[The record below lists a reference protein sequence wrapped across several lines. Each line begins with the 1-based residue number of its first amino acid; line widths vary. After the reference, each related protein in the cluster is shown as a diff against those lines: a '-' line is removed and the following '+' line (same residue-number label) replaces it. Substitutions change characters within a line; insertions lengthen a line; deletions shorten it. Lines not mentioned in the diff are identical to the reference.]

1 MPHPSKVPHRVPIGR
16 GLLLAWK
23 LPRLSLEWKLP
34 LIMIAVFS
42 GGLAALLVVTYA
54 TFTARA
60 EGLAR
65 DRLSHAAAEVA
76 RGAGESLAKHADQ
89 LRSVADSAAVRRAL
103 SVSSAR
109 AMTAQERSAALAEL
123 RTLILPPDS
132 LPIDLRDREGR
143 VLLSVGRERRGER
156 RPPVPLDYRRDSSVR
171 YSGMNPVY
179 EDTIRFWAF
188 APVTIDGEALGW
200 VARAHRVF
208 SPPDMA
214 RTLREMLRED
224 VTLYLRDANGG
235 VWSTVPGIHVPAPIR
250 WWRTSGGLQAER
262 QGIGITVAE
271 EATVRGTS
279 WFMVLESPLSWIEM
293 RARPTIVVIAWVSL
307 ALVILGAVLSWM
319 LSRQITRPISA
330 LSGVAERIARGDDGE
345 PEWETT
351 AEMRARNPSGDEI
364 ARLAVAFDEMSRR
377 VTTAQRQ
384 LEQRA
389 ADAESGNR
397 AKSAFLAMMSHEL
410 RTPLNAISGYAE
422 LLDLGIYGPI
432 NDAQRD
438 ALRRIGRSQ
447 EHLLTLID
455 DVLGFA
461 RIEAGRLTYSVE
473 EIPLAVTLSDVDSI
487 IAPQAQGRHLDY
499 RFQPCD
505 PNVLVRADADKLRQ
519 VLLNLLANAIKY
531 NSEGGLVALGCDI
544 GSVEV
549 LVHVTDT
556 GAGIPSE
563 RLEHIF
569 EPFVQATRAFN
580 RPDHGVGLGLAISR
594 ELAIGM
600 GARLT
605 VKSEVGMGSTFT
617 VILPRSVGVAALD
630 GPRAYAEGRLVH

>member
-1 MPHPSKVPHRVPIGR
+1 
-16 GLLLAWK
+16 
-23 LPRLSLEWKLP
+23 LEWKLP

-42 GGLAALLVVTYA
+42 GGLAALLGVTYA
-54 TFTARA
+54 TFTRRA

-65 DRLSHAAAEVA
+65 DRLQHAATEVA
-76 RGAGESLAKHADQ
+76 RTAGESLAMHAAE
-89 LRSVADSAAVRRAL
+89 LRTLATQRAIQDAVAAAN
-103 SVSSAR
+103 AR
-109 AMTAQERSAALAEL
+109 TMTVQERSAAGAEIRSL
-123 RTLILPPDS
+123 LTPSDS
-132 LPIDLRDREGR
+132 LPIELRDREGR
-143 VLLSVGRERRGER
+143 LLFSVGRELRGER
-156 RPPVPLDYRRDSSVR
+156 RPPIPLDYRRDSSVR
-171 YSGMNPVY
+171 YSGMTAVD
-179 EDTIRFWAF
+179 EETIRFWAF
-188 APVTIDGEALGW
+188 APVTVDGETAGW
-200 VARAHRVF
+200 IAHARRVW

-224 VTLYLRDANGG
+224 VTLYLRDASTG

-250 WWRTSGGLQAER
+250 RWRTSAGLHHER
-262 QGIGITVAE
+262 EGIGITVAE
-271 EATVRGTS
+271 EATVLGTS
-279 WFMVLESPLSWIEM
+279 WLMVLESPLSWIQA
-293 RARPTIVVIAWVSL
+293 RARPTIVVLAWVSF
-307 ALVILGAVLSWM
+307 ALVIVGAVLSWM
-319 LSRQITRPISA
+319 LSRQITRPITA
-330 LSGVAERIARGDDGE
+330 LSGVAERIARREGDADWE
-345 PEWETT
+345 PERGAAARTT
-351 AEMRARNPSGDEI
+351 SGDEI

-473 EIPLAVTLSDVDSI
+473 DIPLAATLSDVDSI
-487 IAPQAQGRHLDY
+487 IAPQAQARHLDY

-505 PNVLVRADADKLRQ
+505 PNVLVHADADKLRQ

-544 GSVEV
+544 GSAEV

-556 GAGIPSE
+556 GTGIPAE

-600 GARLT
+600 GAKLT

-617 VILPRSVGVAALD
+617 VILSRSVGIAALD
-630 GPRAYAEGRLVH
+630 GPRAYAGERLVH

>member
-1 MPHPSKVPHRVPIGR
+1 
-16 GLLLAWK
+16 
-23 LPRLSLEWKLP
+23 
-34 LIMIAVFS
+34 
-42 GGLAALLVVTYA
+42 
-54 TFTARA
+54 
-60 EGLAR
+60 
-65 DRLSHAAAEVA
+65 
-76 RGAGESLAKHADQ
+76 
-89 LRSVADSAAVRRAL
+89 
-103 SVSSAR
+103 
-109 AMTAQERSAALAEL
+109 
-123 RTLILPPDS
+123 
-132 LPIDLRDREGR
+132 
-143 VLLSVGRERRGER
+143 
-156 RPPVPLDYRRDSSVR
+156 
-171 YSGMNPVY
+171 
-179 EDTIRFWAF
+179 
-188 APVTIDGEALGW
+188 
-200 VARAHRVF
+200 
-208 SPPDMA
+208 
-214 RTLREMLRED
+214 
-224 VTLYLRDANGG
+224 
-235 VWSTVPGIHVPAPIR
+235 
-250 WWRTSGGLQAER
+250 
-262 QGIGITVAE
+262 
-271 EATVRGTS
+271 
-279 WFMVLESPLSWIEM
+279 
-293 RARPTIVVIAWVSL
+293 
-307 ALVILGAVLSWM
+307 LGAVLSWM
-319 LSRQITRPISA
+319 LSRQITRPITA
-330 LSGVAERIARGDDGE
+330 LSGVAERIARGDEGE

-351 AEMRARNPSGDEI
+351 AEMRTRNTSGDEI

-473 EIPLAVTLSDVDSI
+473 DIPLSVTLSDVDSI
-487 IAPQAQGRHLDY
+487 IAPQAQARHLDY

-630 GPRAYAEGRLVH
+630 GPRAYAGERLVH